1 MKWLIILFVI
11 TLVFL
16 VIFKFLYFGESLPI
30 LNLSNNLGDNS
41 PTSFSLNGSIFS
53 LMFIGDEIH
62 VKDNNN
68 FLDFL
73 NLGNLGKE
81 KEDVNF
87 VDFLT
92 NSLIDIIS
100 NEDDSNFSLEQV
112 LSNSNITTS
121 NNNPNNLKKLLL
133 FNGSWNLDV
142 RNGNI
147 VSFDAK
153 ISTINKDGMSPHIY
167 EILNLIV
174 LNSNMPIKLSK
185 NDSTI
190 IEGRADI
197 ITPDNIKNI
206 GLYLIL
212 QENSISIILDPKIL
226 GNDYNGQP
234 IYGLTNYRRN

>member
-16 VIFKFLYFGESLPI
+16 VIFKFLYFGESIPI
-30 LNLSNNLGDNS
+30 LNLSNNFGNNS
-41 PTSFSLNGSIFS
+41 QTSFYLNGSIFS
-53 LMFIGDEIH
+53 LIFIGDEIH
-62 VKDNNN
+62 VEDNNN
-68 FLDFL
+68 FA
-73 NLGNLGKE
+73 NLLNLGKE

-100 NEDDSNFSLEQV
+100 NEGDSSFSLEQV

-121 NNNPNNLKKLLL
+121 TNPNNLKKLLL
-133 FNGSWNLDV
+133 LNGSWNLDV
-142 RNGNI
+142 KNGNI

-153 ISTINKDGMSPHIY
+153 ISTINKDGISPHMY
-167 EILNLIV
+167 EILNLV
-174 LNSNMPIKLSK
+174 VVNGNTPIKLSQS
-185 NDSTI
+185 DSTI

-206 GLYLIL
+206 DLYLIL

-226 GNDYNGQP
+226 GNDYDGQP
-234 IYGLTNYRRN
+234 IYGLTNYIKN

>member
-73 NLGNLGKE
+73 NLGKE
-81 KEDVNF
+81 KEEDVNF

-147 VSFDAK
+147 VSFNAK

-167 EILNLIV
+167 EILNIV
-174 LNSNMPIKLSK
+174 VNSNTPIKLSQ
-185 NDSTI
+185 NDITI

-197 ITPDNIKNI
+197 ITPNNIKNVD
-206 GLYLIL
+206 LYLIL
-212 QENSISIILDPKIL
+212 QEDTISIILEPEIL

-234 IYGLTNYRRN
+234 IYGLTNYMTN

>member
-16 VIFKFLYFGESLPI
+16 VIFKFLYFGESIPI

-41 PTSFSLNGSIFS
+41 QTSFYLNGSIFS
-53 LMFIGDEIH
+53 LIFIGDEIH
-62 VKDNNN
+62 VEDNNN
-68 FLDFL
+68 FANLFNLD
-73 NLGNLGKE
+73 KE

-100 NEDDSNFSLEQV
+100 NEGDSSFSLEQV
-112 LSNSNITTS
+112 LSNSNITTTS
-121 NNNPNNLKKLLL
+121 NNAVNSKKLLL
-133 FNGSWNLDV
+133 LNGSWNLDV
-142 RNGNI
+142 KNGNI

-153 ISTINKDGMSPHIY
+153 ISTINKDGMSPHMY
-167 EILNLIV
+167 EILNLV
-174 LNSNMPIKLSK
+174 VVNGNTPIKLSQS
-185 NDSTI
+185 DSTI

-234 IYGLTNYRRN
+234 IYGLTNYIKN

>member
-1 MKWLIILFVI
+1 MKGLLILFVV

-16 VIFKFLYFGESLPI
+16 VIFKFLYFGESIPI
-30 LNLSNNLGDNS
+30 LNLSNNFGNNS
-41 PTSFSLNGSIFS
+41 QTSFYLNGSIFS
-53 LMFIGDEIH
+53 LIFIGDEIH
-62 VKDNNN
+62 VEDDNN
-68 FLDFL
+68 FA
-73 NLGNLGKE
+73 NLLNLGKE

-92 NSLIDIIS
+92 NSLTDIIS
-100 NEDDSNFSLEQV
+100 NEGDSSFSLEQV

-121 NNNPNNLKKLLL
+121 TNPNNLKKLLL
-133 FNGSWNLDV
+133 LNGSWNLDV
-142 RNGNI
+142 KNGNI

-153 ISTINKDGMSPHIY
+153 ISTINKDGISPHMY

-174 LNSNMPIKLSK
+174 VNSNTPIKLSQT
-185 NDSTI
+185 DSTI

-234 IYGLTNYRRN
+234 IYGLTNYIKN

>member
-16 VIFKFLYFGESLPI
+16 VIFKFLYFGESIPI
-30 LNLSNNLGDNS
+30 LNLSSNFGDNS
-41 PTSFSLNGSIFS
+41 QTSFYLNGSIFS
-53 LMFIGDEIH
+53 LIFIGDGDEVL

-68 FLDFL
+68 FANFL
-73 NLGNLGKE
+73 NLDKE

-100 NEDDSNFSLEQV
+100 NEGDSNFPLEQV
-112 LSNSNITTS
+112 LSNSNITTTS
-121 NNNPNNLKKLLL
+121 NNPNNLKKLLL
-133 FNGSWNLDV
+133 LNGSWNLDV
-142 RNGNI
+142 KNGEI

-153 ISTINKDGMSPHIY
+153 ISTINKDGMSPHMY
-167 EILNLIV
+167 EILNLV
-174 LNSNMPIKLSK
+174 VVNGNTPIKLSQK
-185 NDSTI
+185 DSTI

-234 IYGLTNYRRN
+234 IYGLTNYRKN

>member
-16 VIFKFLYFGESLPI
+16 VIFKFLYFGESIPI
-30 LNLSNNLGDNS
+30 LNLSNNFGNNS
-41 PTSFSLNGSIFS
+41 QTSFYLNGSIFS
-53 LMFIGDEIH
+53 LIFIGDEIH
-62 VKDNNN
+62 VEDNNN
-68 FLDFL
+68 FANLL
-73 NLGNLGKE
+73 NLDKE

-100 NEDDSNFSLEQV
+100 NEGDSSFSLEQV

-121 NNNPNNLKKLLL
+121 TNPNNLKKLLL
-133 FNGSWNLDV
+133 LNGSWNLDV
-142 RNGNI
+142 KNGNI

-153 ISTINKDGMSPHIY
+153 ISTINKDGMSPHMY
-167 EILNLIV
+167 EILNLV
-174 LNSNMPIKLSK
+174 VVNSNTPIKLSQS
-185 NDSTI
+185 DGTI

-234 IYGLTNYRRN
+234 IYGLTNYIKN

>member
-16 VIFKFLYFGESLPI
+16 VIFKFLYFGESIPI
-30 LNLSNNLGDNS
+30 LNLSNNFGNNS
-41 PTSFSLNGSIFS
+41 QTSFYLNGSIFS
-53 LMFIGDEIH
+53 LIFIGDEIH
-62 VKDNNN
+62 VEDNNN
-68 FLDFL
+68 FANLL
-73 NLGNLGKE
+73 NLDKE
-81 KEDVNF
+81 KEDINF

-100 NEDDSNFSLEQV
+100 NEGDSSFSLEQV

-121 NNNPNNLKKLLL
+121 TNPNNLKKLLL
-133 FNGSWNLDV
+133 LNGSWNLDV
-142 RNGNI
+142 KNGNI

-153 ISTINKDGMSPHIY
+153 ISTINKDGISPHMY
-167 EILNLIV
+167 EILNLV
-174 LNSNMPIKLSK
+174 VVNSNAPIKLSQR
-185 NDSTI
+185 DSTI

-206 GLYLIL
+206 DLYLIL

-234 IYGLTNYRRN
+234 IYGLTNYLKN

>member
-16 VIFKFLYFGESLPI
+16 VIFKFLYFGESIPI
-30 LNLSNNLGDNS
+30 LNLSNNFGNNS
-41 PTSFSLNGSIFS
+41 QTSFYLNGSIFS
-53 LMFIGDEIH
+53 LIFIGDEIH
-62 VKDNNN
+62 VEDDNN
-68 FLDFL
+68 FA
-73 NLGNLGKE
+73 NLLNLGKE

-92 NSLIDIIS
+92 NSLTDIIS
-100 NEDDSNFSLEQV
+100 NEGDSSFSLEQV

-121 NNNPNNLKKLLL
+121 TNPNNLKKLLL
-133 FNGSWNLDV
+133 LNGSWNLDV
-142 RNGNI
+142 KNGNI

-153 ISTINKDGMSPHIY
+153 ISTINKDGISPHMY
-167 EILNLIV
+167 EILNLV
-174 LNSNMPIKLSK
+174 VVNSNTPIKLSQS
-185 NDSTI
+185 DSTI

-234 IYGLTNYRRN
+234 IYGLTNYIKN

>member
-16 VIFKFLYFGESLPI
+16 VIFKFLYFGESIPI
-30 LNLSNNLGDNS
+30 LNLSNNFGNNS
-41 PTSFSLNGSIFS
+41 QTSFYLNGSIFS
-53 LMFIGDEIH
+53 LIFIGDEIH
-62 VKDNNN
+62 VEDNNN
-68 FLDFL
+68 FA
-73 NLGNLGKE
+73 NLLNLGKE

-100 NEDDSNFSLEQV
+100 NEGDSSFSLEQV

-121 NNNPNNLKKLLL
+121 TNPNNLKKLLL
-133 FNGSWNLDV
+133 LNGSWNLDV
-142 RNGNI
+142 KNGNI

-153 ISTINKDGMSPHIY
+153 ISTINKDGISPHMY
-167 EILNLIV
+167 EILNLV
-174 LNSNMPIKLSK
+174 VVNSNTPIKLSQS
-185 NDSTI
+185 DSTI

-226 GNDYNGQP
+226 GNDYDGQP
-234 IYGLTNYRRN
+234 IYGLTNYIKN

>member
-1 MKWLIILFVI
+1 MRWLIILFVI

-16 VIFKFLYFGESLPI
+16 VIFKFLYFGESIPI
-30 LNLSNNLGDNS
+30 LNLSNNFGNNS
-41 PTSFSLNGSIFS
+41 QTSFYLNGSIFS
-53 LMFIGDEIH
+53 LIFIGDEIH
-62 VKDNNN
+62 VEDNNN
-68 FLDFL
+68 FADFL
-73 NLGNLGKE
+73 NLDKE

-121 NNNPNNLKKLLL
+121 TNPNNLKKLLL
-133 FNGSWNLDV
+133 LNGSWNLDV
-142 RNGNI
+142 KNGNI

-153 ISTINKDGMSPHIY
+153 LSTINKDGMSPHMY
-167 EILNLIV
+167 EILNLV
-174 LNSNMPIKLSK
+174 VVNSNTPIKLSQS
-185 NDSTI
+185 DSTI

-234 IYGLTNYRRN
+234 IYGLTNYIKN

>member
-16 VIFKFLYFGESLPI
+16 VIFKFLYFGESIPI
-30 LNLSNNLGDNS
+30 LNLSNNFGNNS
-41 PTSFSLNGSIFS
+41 QTSFYLNGSIFS
-53 LMFIGDEIH
+53 LIFIGDEIH
-62 VKDNNN
+62 VEDDNN
-68 FLDFL
+68 FA
-73 NLGNLGKE
+73 NLLNLGKE

-92 NSLIDIIS
+92 NSLTDIIS
-100 NEDDSNFSLEQV
+100 NEGDSSFSLEQV

-121 NNNPNNLKKLLL
+121 TNPNNLKKLLL
-133 FNGSWNLDV
+133 LNGSWNLDV
-142 RNGNI
+142 KNGNI

-153 ISTINKDGMSPHIY
+153 ISTINKDGISPHMY

-174 LNSNMPIKLSK
+174 VNSNTPIKLSQT
-185 NDSTI
+185 DSTI

-234 IYGLTNYRRN
+234 IYGLTNYIKN

>member
-16 VIFKFLYFGESLPI
+16 VIFKFLYFGESIPI

-41 PTSFSLNGSIFS
+41 QTSFYLNGSIFS
-53 LMFIGDEIH
+53 LIFIGDEVH
-62 VKDNNN
+62 VKDNN
-68 FLDFL
+68 DFANLL
-73 NLGNLGKE
+73 NLDKQ

-100 NEDDSNFSLEQV
+100 NEGDSNFSLEQV

-121 NNNPNNLKKLLL
+121 NNPNNLKNLLL
-133 FNGSWNLDV
+133 LNGSWNLDV
-142 RNGNI
+142 KNGNI

-153 ISTINKDGMSPHIY
+153 ISSINKDGMSPHMY
-167 EILNLIV
+167 EILNLV
-174 LNSNMPIKLSK
+174 VVNGNTPIKLSQ

-234 IYGLTNYRRN
+234 IYGLTNFMKK

>member
-16 VIFKFLYFGESLPI
+16 VIFKFLYFGESIPI
-30 LNLSNNLGDNS
+30 LNLSNNFGNNS
-41 PTSFSLNGSIFS
+41 QTSFYLNGSIFS
-53 LMFIGDEIH
+53 LIFIGDEVH
-62 VKDNNN
+62 VEDDNN
-68 FLDFL
+68 FA
-73 NLGNLGKE
+73 NLLNLGKE

-100 NEDDSNFSLEQV
+100 NEGDSSFSLEQV

-121 NNNPNNLKKLLL
+121 TNPNNLKKLLL
-133 FNGSWNLDV
+133 LNGSWNLDV
-142 RNGNI
+142 KNGNI

-153 ISTINKDGMSPHIY
+153 ISTINKDGISPHMY
-167 EILNLIV
+167 EILNLV
-174 LNSNMPIKLSK
+174 VVNSNTPIKLSQR
-185 NDSTI
+185 DSTI

-234 IYGLTNYRRN
+234 IYGLTNYIKN

>member
-16 VIFKFLYFGESLPI
+16 VLFKFLYFGESIPI
-30 LNLSNNLGDNS
+30 LNLSNNFGNNS
-41 PTSFSLNGSIFS
+41 QTSFYLNGSIFS
-53 LMFIGDEIH
+53 LIFIGDEVH
-62 VKDNNN
+62 VEDNNN
-68 FLDFL
+68 FANLL
-73 NLGNLGKE
+73 NLDKE

-100 NEDDSNFSLEQV
+100 NEGDSSFSLEQV

-121 NNNPNNLKKLLL
+121 TNPNNLKKLLL
-133 FNGSWNLDV
+133 LNGSWNLDV
-142 RNGNI
+142 KNGNI

-153 ISTINKDGMSPHIY
+153 ISTINKDGMSPHMY
-167 EILNLIV
+167 EILNLV
-174 LNSNMPIKLSK
+174 VVNSNTPIKLSQR
-185 NDSTI
+185 DSTI

-206 GLYLIL
+206 DLYLIL

-234 IYGLTNYRRN
+234 IYGLTNYIKN

>member
-1 MKWLIILFVI
+1 M
-11 TLVFL
+11 
-16 VIFKFLYFGESLPI
+16 
-30 LNLSNNLGDNS
+30 SNNFGNNS
-41 PTSFSLNGSIFS
+41 QTSFYLNGSIFS
-53 LMFIGDEIH
+53 LIFIGDEIH
-62 VKDNNN
+62 VEDNNN
-68 FLDFL
+68 FANLL
-73 NLGNLGKE
+73 NLDKE

-100 NEDDSNFSLEQV
+100 NEGDSSFSLEQV

-121 NNNPNNLKKLLL
+121 TNPNNLKKLLL
-133 FNGSWNLDV
+133 LNGSWNLDV
-142 RNGNI
+142 KNGNI

-153 ISTINKDGMSPHIY
+153 ISTINKDGISPHMY
-167 EILNLIV
+167 EILNLV
-174 LNSNMPIKLSK
+174 VVNSNTPIKLSK
-185 NDSTI
+185 SDSTI

-234 IYGLTNYRRN
+234 IYGLTNYIKN

>member
-1 MKWLIILFVI
+1 M
-11 TLVFL
+11 
-16 VIFKFLYFGESLPI
+16 
-30 LNLSNNLGDNS
+30 SNNFGNNS
-41 PTSFSLNGSIFS
+41 QTSFYLNGSIFS
-53 LMFIGDEIH
+53 LIFIGDEIH
-62 VKDNNN
+62 VEDNNN
-68 FLDFL
+68 FANLL
-73 NLGNLGKE
+73 NLDKE

-100 NEDDSNFSLEQV
+100 NEGDSSFSLEQV

-121 NNNPNNLKKLLL
+121 TNPNNLKKLLL
-133 FNGSWNLDV
+133 LNGSWNLDV
-142 RNGNI
+142 KNGNI

-153 ISTINKDGMSPHIY
+153 ISTINKDGMSPHMY
-167 EILNLIV
+167 EILNLV
-174 LNSNMPIKLSK
+174 VVNSNTPIKLSQS
-185 NDSTI
+185 DSTI

-234 IYGLTNYRRN
+234 IYGLTNYIKN

>member
-16 VIFKFLYFGESLPI
+16 VIFKFLYFGESIPI
-30 LNLSNNLGDNS
+30 LNLSNNFGDNS
-41 PTSFSLNGSIFS
+41 QTSFYLNGSIFS
-53 LMFIGDEIH
+53 LIFIGDGDEVL

-68 FLDFL
+68 FANFL
-73 NLGNLGKE
+73 NLDKE

-100 NEDDSNFSLEQV
+100 NEGDSNFSLEQV
-112 LSNSNITTS
+112 LSNSNITTTS
-121 NNNPNNLKKLLL
+121 NNPNNLKKLLL
-133 FNGSWNLDV
+133 LNGSWNLDV
-142 RNGNI
+142 KNGEI

-153 ISTINKDGMSPHIY
+153 ISTINKDGMSPHMY
-167 EILNLIV
+167 EILNLV
-174 LNSNMPIKLSK
+174 VVNGNTPIKLSQK
-185 NDSTI
+185 DSTI

-234 IYGLTNYRRN
+234 IYGLTNYMKN

>member
-16 VIFKFLYFGESLPI
+16 VIFKFLYFGESIPI
-30 LNLSNNLGDNS
+30 LNLSSNFGDNS
-41 PTSFSLNGSIFS
+41 QTSFYLNGSIFS
-53 LMFIGDEIH
+53 LIFIGDGDEVL

-68 FLDFL
+68 FANFL
-73 NLGNLGKE
+73 NLDKE

-100 NEDDSNFSLEQV
+100 NEGDSNFPLEQV
-112 LSNSNITTS
+112 LSNSNITTTS
-121 NNNPNNLKKLLL
+121 NNPNNLKKLLL
-133 FNGSWNLDV
+133 LNGSWNLDV
-142 RNGNI
+142 KNGEI

-153 ISTINKDGMSPHIY
+153 ISTINKDGMSPHMY
-167 EILNLIV
+167 EILNLV
-174 LNSNMPIKLSK
+174 VVNGNTPIKLSQK
-185 NDSTI
+185 DSTI

-234 IYGLTNYRRN
+234 IYGLTNYMKN

>member
-16 VIFKFLYFGESLPI
+16 VIFKFLYFGESIPI
-30 LNLSNNLGDNS
+30 LNLSNNFGNNS
-41 PTSFSLNGSIFS
+41 QTSFYLNGSIFS
-53 LMFIGDEIH
+53 LIFIGDEVH
-62 VKDNNN
+62 VEDNNN
-68 FLDFL
+68 FA
-73 NLGNLGKE
+73 NLLNLGKE

-100 NEDDSNFSLEQV
+100 NEGDSSFSLEQV
-112 LSNSNITTS
+112 ISNSNITTS
-121 NNNPNNLKKLLL
+121 TNPNNLKKLLL
-133 FNGSWNLDV
+133 LNGSWNLDV
-142 RNGNI
+142 KNGNI

-153 ISTINKDGMSPHIY
+153 ISTINKDGISPHMY
-167 EILNLIV
+167 EILNLV
-174 LNSNMPIKLSK
+174 VVNSNTPIKLSQS
-185 NDSTI
+185 DGPI

-234 IYGLTNYRRN
+234 IYGLTNYIKN

>member
-16 VIFKFLYFGESLPI
+16 VIFKFLYFGESIPI
-30 LNLSNNLGDNS
+30 LNLSNNFGNNS
-41 PTSFSLNGSIFS
+41 QTSFYLNGSIFS
-53 LMFIGDEIH
+53 LIFIGDEIH
-62 VKDNNN
+62 VEDNNN
-68 FLDFL
+68 FA
-73 NLGNLGKE
+73 NLLNLGKE

-100 NEDDSNFSLEQV
+100 NEGDSSFSLEQV

-121 NNNPNNLKKLLL
+121 TNPNNLKKLLL
-133 FNGSWNLDV
+133 LNGSWNLDV
-142 RNGNI
+142 KNGNI

-153 ISTINKDGMSPHIY
+153 ISTINKDGMSPHMY
-167 EILNLIV
+167 EILNLV
-174 LNSNMPIKLSK
+174 VVNSNTPIKLSQRV
-185 NDSTI
+185 STI

-206 GLYLIL
+206 DLYLIL

-234 IYGLTNYRRN
+234 IYGLTNYIKN

>member
-1 MKWLIILFVI
+1 MKWLIILFVV

-16 VIFKFLYFGESLPI
+16 VIFKFLYFGESIPI
-30 LNLSNNLGDNS
+30 LNLSNNFGNNS
-41 PTSFSLNGSIFS
+41 QTSFYLNGSIFS
-53 LMFIGDEIH
+53 LIFIGDEVH
-62 VKDNNN
+62 VEDNNN
-68 FLDFL
+68 FA
-73 NLGNLGKE
+73 NLLNLGKE

-100 NEDDSNFSLEQV
+100 NEGDSSFSLEQV

-121 NNNPNNLKKLLL
+121 TNPNNLKKLLL
-133 FNGSWNLDV
+133 LNGSWNLDV
-142 RNGNI
+142 KNGNI

-153 ISTINKDGMSPHIY
+153 ISTINKDGRSPHMY
-167 EILNLIV
+167 EILNLV
-174 LNSNMPIKLSK
+174 VVNSNTPIKLSQR
-185 NDSTI
+185 DSTI

-234 IYGLTNYRRN
+234 IYGLTNYIKN